1 MRKQCFSSLRQ
12 GILFQASLE
21 GSTCAA
27 ASSGAFLFAIRLTLF
42 LPYNRVHVSISP
54 GFPGSLGFLN
64 NLSTGD
70 IGWHLLDLI
79 DRKSRVFLWFLRS
92 EYPFCVCFRPGLY
105 AELLSSENKSHSPRL
120 SL

>member
-21 GSTCAA
+21 GSACMVGF
-27 ASSGAFLFAIRLTLF
+27 SGAFLFAIRLTLF
-42 LPYNRVHVSISP
+42 LPYNRVHVSLSS
-54 GFPGSLGFLN
+54 GFPRGFCFLN

-79 DRKSRVFLWFLRS
+79 DRESRAFLWFPRS
-92 EYPFCVCFRPGLY
+92 EYPFFACFRP
-105 AELLSSENKSHSPRL
+105 
-120 SL
+120 